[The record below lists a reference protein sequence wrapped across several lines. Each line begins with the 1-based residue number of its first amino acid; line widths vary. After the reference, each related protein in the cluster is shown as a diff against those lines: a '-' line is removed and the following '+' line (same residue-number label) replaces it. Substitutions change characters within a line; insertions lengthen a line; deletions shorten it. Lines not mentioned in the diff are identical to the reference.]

1 MADTQSNQTH
11 PKFTS
16 SDKTDEQKPLEFI
29 QTVKKSA
36 MHHWENLLSAC
47 GIDIPAKDK
56 HGACPICGGT
66 DRFHFIDDH
75 YHGNWHC
82 RQCDAPN
89 YGDGLDLVA
98 KTNRI
103 SIFEAAKVVADALAL
118 PLPEPKPANTPT
130 KNAKPIAERIAVL
143 VSTAVTGE
151 SQYLMKKGLQCS
163 NQRLLKDGS
172 SLLVT
177 QTLNGTITG
186 AQTIKPNGEKH
197 LIAGTQK
204 KGSFV
209 PVSEITGTPDTIII
223 TEGYATALTVSQLHK
238 GVVLAAIDESNLL
251 IVAEQVRA
259 QYPNSRIIIAADN
272 DRHEPEEQDKNGRLK
287 KNVGKIAA
295 EKTAK
300 AINGWVTLPPTEYK
314 ADWDDY
320 RQQHGVDM
328 AKQAF
333 TQGLYQPTSTKKKVA
348 IQLNND
354 AEPSKLTLCQMGA
367 SQRGE
372 VLLSRYNGGLA
383 LDGASE
389 TVHHYDSIIWRP
401 VSDRDLRREMV
412 AAFMEEKLPYSPHGI
427 SSAVDALKLQLPMM
441 QTPKRHLIGFN
452 NGVFNLKTCQFR
464 PHSKNDWLLLANDVE
479 FNTPIS
485 RETLQ
490 DHAPKFWRW
499 LNQATAN
506 CKNKTNRVLAALFM
520 VLANRYDWQLFL
532 EVTGA
537 GGSGK
542 SIFAEIC
549 SMLAG
554 KGNTVSAS
562 MAALENPRE
571 RALIVG
577 YSLIILPDQ
586 TRYVGDGSGIK
597 AITGGDEVAIDPKHK
612 QPYST
617 RIPAVVLAVN
627 NNAMSFSDRS
637 GGVSRR
643 RVIFNFSEVVPENE
657 RDPLL
662 RDKIAA
668 ELPVIIRHL
677 LHRFIDSQSAR
688 RLLAEQQKSAE
699 ALDIK
704 RGTDPLVDFCGYLI
718 ASDEADGLLIGNAEI
733 MLFNPRK
740 YLYHAYLAYM
750 KGNNLNKPVSVTRF
764 GMDMPGALAEY
775 SQQYLR
781 KKSKQGIRSNL
792 SLNLDTAIEWM
803 PKLTRNSQPEE

>member
-1 MADTQSNQTH
+1 MAETQHTQTR
-11 PKFTS
+11 PEFTVQ
-16 SDKTDEQKPLEFI
+16 KTTNHQNPLDLI
-29 QTVKKSA
+29 QIIKASA
-36 MHHWENLLSAC
+36 MYHWQNLLPAC
-47 GIDIPAKDK
+47 GITVPPNGK
-56 HGACPICGGT
+56 HGACPVCGGT
-66 DRFHFIDDH
+66 DRFHFMDDNH
-75 YHGNWHC
+75 HGDWHC

-98 KTNRI
+98 KVHRVT
-103 SIFEAAKVVADALAL
+103 IFEAAKMVANALAL
-118 PLPEPKPANTPT
+118 PLPELKPTREVTYSAQS
-130 KNAKPIAERIAVL
+130 IAEM
-143 VSTAVTGE
+143 VSELMAKTVAGQ
-151 SQYLMKKGLQCS
+151 SHYLTVKGLFCP
-163 NQRLLKDGS
+163 NQRLLEDGS
-172 SLLVT
+172 LLLPLT
-177 QTLNGTITG
+177 TLSKAVTG
-186 AQTIKPNGEKH
+186 AQIIKLNGEKK
-197 LIAGTQK
+197 LLSGSQK
-204 KGSFV
+204 KGAFIAL
-209 PVSEITGTPDTIII
+209 SELGDNPDTVVI
-223 TEGYATALTVSQLHK
+223 TEGYATALTINQLHQ
-238 GVVLAAIDESNLL
+238 GTVLAALDAGNLL
-251 IVAEQVRA
+251 TVAKAVRERW
-259 QYPNSRIIIAADN
+259 PDTNIIIAADN
-272 DRHEPEEQDKNGRLK
+272 DWHHPDELDKS
-287 KNVGKIAA
+287 GKPKTNIGKVSA
-295 EKTAK
+295 EKA
-300 AINGWVTLPPTEYK
+300 ALAVNGWVTLPPTENK

-320 RQQHGVDM
+320 RQQNGIEA
-328 AKQAF
+328 AKLAF
-333 TQGLYQPTSTKKKVA
+333 SQGIYQPISTKKGTHS
-348 IQLNND
+348 ND
-354 AEPSKLTLCQMGA
+354 SKLSKLALSQMGA

-372 VLLSRYNGGLA
+372 VLLARYDGDLA
-383 LDGASE
+383 LDSASE
-389 TVHHYDSIIWRP
+389 TVHHYDGIIWHP
-401 VSDRDLRREMV
+401 VSDRDLKREMV
-412 AAFMEEKLPYSPHGI
+412 AAFMEEKQPYSPNGI
-427 SSAVDALKLQLPMM
+427 SSAVDALKLQLPLM
-441 QTPKRHLIGFN
+441 QPTERHLIGFS
-452 NGVFNLKTCQFR
+452 NGVFDLKIAQFR
-464 PHSKNDWLLLANDVE
+464 SHCKTDWLLLANDVE
-479 FNTPIS
+479 FNLPVAG
-485 RETLQ
+485 ETLNK
-490 DHAPKFWRW
+490 HAPQFWRW
-499 LNQATAN
+499 LNRATAN
-506 CKNKTNRVLAALFM
+506 CENKFERVLAALFM

-677 LHRFIDSQSAR
+677 LHKFADPQSAR
-688 RLLAEQQKSAE
+688 RLLAEQQKSEE

-704 RGTDPLVDFCGYLI
+704 RGTDPLIDFCGYLI

-733 MLFNPRK
+733 MPFNPRK

-750 KGNNLNKPVSVTRF
+750 KGNNLNKPISVTRF

-775 SQQYLR
+775 RQQYLR

-792 SLNLDTAIEWM
+792 NMNIDTAIEWL
-803 PKLTRNSQPEE
+803 PKLTRDNLPEE

>member
-1 MADTQSNQTH
+1 MADTQHTQTH

-16 SDKTDEQKPLEFI
+16 LDITGNHKPLGLI

-36 MHHWENLLSAC
+36 MYHWENLLPAC
-47 GIDIPAKDK
+47 GIDIPAKGK
-56 HGACPICGGT
+56 HGACPVCGGT

-75 YHGNWHC
+75 HNGNWHC
-82 RQCDAPN
+82 RQCDIPN

-103 SIFEAAKVVADALAL
+103 SVFEAAKIVADALAL
-118 PLPEPKPANTPT
+118 PLPEPKPARETIQT
-130 KNAKPIAERIAVL
+130 TQSIAEKVVALMAQTVAGQ
-143 VSTAVTGE
+143 SP
-151 SQYLMKKGLQCS
+151 YLAAKGLDFP
-163 NQRLLKDGS
+163 NQRLLLNNS
-172 SLLVT
+172 ALLPMA
-177 QTLNGTITG
+177 TLDKKVTG
-186 AQTIKPNGEKH
+186 AQIIKPNGEKK
-197 LIAGTQK
+197 LLPGSQK
-204 KGSFV
+204 KGAFIS
-209 PVSEITGTPDTIII
+209 VSELGENTDTVII
-223 TEGYATALTVSQLHK
+223 TEGYATALTVSQLYK
-238 GVVLAAIDESNLL
+238 GAVLAALDAGNLL
-251 IVAEQVRA
+251 SVSKAVRERW
-259 QYPNSRIIIAADN
+259 SDTKIIIAADN
-272 DRHEPEEQDKNGRLK
+272 DGHHPDELDKDGKAKVNI
-287 KNVGKIAA
+287 GKISA
-295 EKTAK
+295 EKA
-300 AINGWVTLPPTEYK
+300 ALAVNGWVTLPPTENK

-320 RQQHGVDM
+320 RQQYGMEM
-328 AKQAF
+328 ATLVFAQR
-333 TQGLYQPTSTKKKVA
+333 LYQPASTQKKAA
-348 IQLNND
+348 IQPND
-354 AEPSKLTLCQMGA
+354 GEPSKLTLCQMGA

-372 VLLSRYNGGLA
+372 VLLARYDGDLA

-389 TVHHYDSIIWRP
+389 AVHHYDGIVWRP
-401 VSDRDLRREMV
+401 VSDRDLKREMV

-441 QTPKRHLIGFN
+441 QQPKRHLIGFS
-452 NGVFNLKTCQFR
+452 NGVFDLKACQFR
-464 PHSKNDWLLLANDVE
+464 PHRKHDWLLLANDVA
-479 FNTPIS
+479 FNSPVS
-485 RETLQ
+485 GETLQ
-490 DHAPKFWRW
+490 DYAPQFWRW
-499 LNQATAN
+499 LNRATAN
-506 CKNKTNRVLAALFM
+506 CENKFDRVLAALFM

-617 RIPAVVLAVN
+617 RISAVVLAVN

-677 LHRFIDSQSAR
+677 LHRFADPQAAR
-688 RLLAEQQKSAE
+688 YLLAEQQKSAE

-704 RGTDPLVDFCGYLI
+704 RGTDPLVDFCGYLV
-718 ASDEADGLLIGNAEI
+718 ASHETDGLLIGNAEI
-733 MLFNPRK
+733 VPFNPRK

-750 KGNNLNKPVSVTRF
+750 KGNNLNKPISVTRF

-775 SQQYLR
+775 RQHYLR
-781 KKSKQGIRSNL
+781 KKSKYGIRSNL
-792 SLNLDTAIEWM
+792 SLNIDTAMEWM
-803 PKLTRNSQPEE
+803 PKLTRNGQPEE

>member
-1 MADTQSNQTH
+1 MADTQHNQTR

-16 SDKTDEQKPLEFI
+16 SDKTDGQKSLDLI
-29 QTVKKSA
+29 QTVKRSA
-36 MHHWENLLSAC
+36 MYHWENLLPAC
-47 GIDIPAKDK
+47 GIDIPAKGK
-56 HGACPICGGT
+56 HGACPVCGGT

-75 YHGNWHC
+75 HHGNWHC

-98 KTNRI
+98 KTKGI
-103 SIFEAAKVVADALAL
+103 SILEAAKVIADTLAL
-118 PLPEPKPANTPT
+118 PLPEPKPNRESIQTT
-130 KNAKPIAERIAVL
+130 QSIAERV
-143 VSTAVTGE
+143 TALMAQTVAGQ
-151 SQYLMKKGLQCS
+151 SPYLTAKGLHCPG
-163 NQRLLKDGS
+163 QRLLSDNS
-172 SLLVT
+172 IVL
-177 QTLNGTITG
+177 TLTTLDKKVTG
-186 AQTIKPNGEKH
+186 AQIIKPNGEKK
-197 LIAGTQK
+197 LLFGSQK
-204 KGSFV
+204 KGAFIA
-209 PVSEITGTPDTIII
+209 VSELEEHSDTVII
-223 TEGYATALTVSQLHK
+223 TEGYATAFTVNQLYK
-238 GVVLAAIDESNLL
+238 GTVLAALDAGNLL
-251 IVAEQVRA
+251 SVAQAVRE
-259 QYPNSRIIIAADN
+259 RWLDTKIIFAADN
-272 DRHEPEEQDKNGRLK
+272 DWHSPDELDKNGK
-287 KNVGKIAA
+287 PKVNIGKISA
-295 EKTAK
+295 EKA
-300 AINGWVTLPPTEYK
+300 ALAVNGWVTLPPTEYK

-320 RQQHGVDM
+320 RQQHGIDA

-333 TQGLYQPTSTKKKVA
+333 SQELYQPVPVKKKSA
-348 IQLNND
+348 TQSND
-354 AEPSKLTLCQMGA
+354 TKPSKLTLCQMGA

-372 VLLSRYNGGLA
+372 VLLARYDSNLA

-389 TVHHYDSIIWRP
+389 SVHHYDGIVWRP
-401 VSDRDLRREMV
+401 VSDRDLKREMV

-427 SSAVDALKLQLPMM
+427 SSAVDALKLQLPMI
-441 QTPKRHLIGFN
+441 QPPKRHLIGFN
-452 NGVFNLKTCQFR
+452 NGVFDLKTCQFR
-464 PHSKNDWLLLANDVE
+464 SHRKSDWLLLANDVE
-479 FNTPIS
+479 FNSPIS
-485 RETLQ
+485 GETLKN
-490 DHAPKFWRW
+490 HAPQFWHW
-499 LNQATAN
+499 LNRTTAH
-506 CKNKTNRVLAALFM
+506 CENKFNRVLAALFM

-657 RDPLL
+657 RDPFL
-662 RDKIAA
+662 RDKIAT

-677 LHRFIDSQSAR
+677 LLRFAEPQAAR
-688 RLLAEQQKSAE
+688 RLLAEQQKSEE

-733 MLFNPRK
+733 VPFNPRK

-750 KGNNLNKPVSVTRF
+750 KGNNLNKPISVTRF

-775 SQQYLR
+775 GQHYLR
-781 KKSKQGIRSNL
+781 KKSKYGIRSNMN
-792 SLNLDTAIEWM
+792 LNIDTASEWM
-803 PKLTRNSQPEE
+803 PKLTRNDPPEE

>member
-1 MADTQSNQTH
+1 MAETQHTQTR
-11 PKFTS
+11 PEYTVQKKF
-16 SDKTDEQKPLEFI
+16 DRQKPRDLS
-29 QTVKKSA
+29 QTVKTSA
-36 MHHWENLLSAC
+36 MYSWANLLPAC
-47 GIDIPAKDK
+47 GIDVPAKDK
-56 HGACPICGGT
+56 QGACPICGGT

-75 YHGNWHC
+75 HHGNWHC
-82 RQCDAPN
+82 RQCDEPK

-98 KTNRI
+98 RTQGI
-103 SIFEAAKVVADALAL
+103 SITEAAKIVANTLAL
-118 PLPEPKPANTPT
+118 PLPEPKPARETT
-130 KNAKPIAERIAVL
+130 YTTRPIAEKVAAL
-143 VSTAVTGE
+143 VAKSVTGH
-151 SQYLMKKGLQCS
+151 SPYLSTKGLQCP
-163 NQRLLKDGS
+163 NQQLLEDGS
-172 SLLVT
+172 LLLPLT
-177 QTLNGTITG
+177 TLDKKVTG
-186 AQTIKPNGEKH
+186 ALLIRPDGKRKH
-197 LIAGTQK
+197 LFGTQK
-204 KGSFV
+204 KGAFIAL
-209 PVSEITGTPDTIII
+209 SEPDEYPDTVII
-223 TEGYATALTVSQLHK
+223 TEGYATALTVSQLYN
-238 GVVLAAIDESNLL
+238 GLILAALDEGNLCP
-251 IVAEQVRA
+251 VAKAVRE
-259 QYPNSRIIIAADN
+259 YWPDKKIIIAADN
-272 DRHEPEEQDKNGRLK
+272 DWHEPGERDKNGKPK
-287 KNVGKIAA
+287 KNVGKISA
-295 EKTAK
+295 EKAALTV
-300 AINGWVTLPPTEYK
+300 NGWVALPPDAAK

-320 RQQHGVDM
+320 RQQHGVET
-328 AKQAF
+328 AKLAF
-333 TQGLYQPTSTKKKVA
+333 AQGLYQPTQTQQKAA
-348 IQLNND
+348 IQPND

-372 VLLSRYNGGLA
+372 VLLTRYDGDLA

-389 TVHHYDSIIWRP
+389 AVHHYDGIVWYP

-412 AAFMEEKLPYSPHGI
+412 AAFMEEKMPYSPHGI
-427 SSAVDALKLQLPMM
+427 GAAVDALKLQLPMM
-441 QTPKRHLIGFN
+441 NPPERHLIGFR
-452 NGVFNLKTCQFR
+452 NGVFDLKIGQFR
-464 PHSKNDWLLLANDVE
+464 PHHKHDWLLLANDVE
-479 FNTPIS
+479 FNSPVS
-485 RETLQ
+485 GETLQ
-490 DHAPKFWRW
+490 SHAPQFWRW
-499 LNQATAN
+499 LNRATAN
-506 CKNKTNRVLAALFM
+506 SENKAERVLAALFM

-562 MAALENPRE
+562 MSALEIPRE

-668 ELPVIIRHL
+668 ELPVIIRQL
-677 LHRFIDSQSAR
+677 LHRFADPQIAR
-688 RLLAEQQKSAE
+688 RLLAAQQKSEE

-704 RGTDPLVDFCGYLI
+704 RGTDPLVDFCGYLV
-718 ASDEADGLLIGNAEI
+718 ASHEADGLLIGNAEI
-733 MLFNPRK
+733 VPFNPRK

-750 KGNNLNKPVSVTRF
+750 KDNNLNKPVSVTRF
-764 GMDMPGALAEY
+764 GMDMSGALAEY
-775 SQQYLR
+775 SQHYLR

-792 SLNLDTAIEWM
+792 NLNIDTAIEWM
-803 PKLTRNSQPEE
+803 PQLVRDSLPEE

>member
-1 MADTQSNQTH
+1 MMADTQSNQTR
-11 PKFTS
+11 PKFTAPKKS
-16 SDKTDEQKPLEFI
+16 GNQKPLDLI
-29 QTVKKSA
+29 QTVKTSA
-36 MHHWENLLSAC
+36 MYSWSNLLPAC
-47 GIDIPAKDK
+47 GIDIPAKGK
-56 HGACPICGGT
+56 HGACPVCGGT

-75 YHGNWHC
+75 HHGNWHC
-82 RQCDAPN
+82 RQCDIPN

-98 KTNRI
+98 KTEGI
-103 SIFEAAKVVADALAL
+103 TILEAAKIVANALAL
-118 PLPEPKPANTPT
+118 PLPKPKPAKEITYPIQ
-130 KNAKPIAERIAVL
+130 PIAERIAAL
-143 VSTAVTGE
+143 MAQTISGQSPYLTAKE
-151 SQYLMKKGLQCS
+151 LQYP
-163 NQRLLKDGS
+163 NQRLLKDGT
-172 SLLVT
+172 LLLPLT
-177 QTLNGTITG
+177 TLDKKVTG
-186 AQTIKPNGEKH
+186 AQIIKPDGEKK
-197 LIAGTQK
+197 LVSGSQK
-204 KGSFV
+204 KGAFISI
-209 PVSEITGTPDTIII
+209 SELEDHPDTVII
-223 TEGYATALTVSQLHK
+223 TEGYATALTVSQLYK
-238 GVVLAAIDESNLL
+238 GAVLAALDAGNLL
-251 IVAEQVRA
+251 SVAQSVRKRW
-259 QYPNSRIIIAADN
+259 SDTKIIFAADN
-272 DRHEPEEQDKNGRLK
+272 DWHHPDELDKNSK
-287 KNVGKIAA
+287 PKTNVGKVSA
-295 EKTAK
+295 EKA
-300 AINGWVTLPPTEYK
+300 ALAVNGWVTLPPTEYK
-314 ADWDDY
+314 SDWDGY
-320 RQQHGVDM
+320 RQSHGIEA

-333 TQGLYQPTSTKKKVA
+333 GEGPYQPASIKKKA
-348 IQLNND
+348 AAQPND
-354 AEPSKLTLCQMGA
+354 TESSKLTLCQMGA

-372 VLLSRYNGGLA
+372 VLLVRYDNDLA

-389 TVHHYDSIIWRP
+389 TVHHYDGTIWRP
-401 VSDRDLRREMV
+401 VSDRDLKREMV

-441 QTPKRHLIGFN
+441 QPPERHLIGFS
-452 NGVFNLKTCQFR
+452 NGVFDLKSCQFR
-464 PHSKNDWLLLANDVE
+464 PHRKHDWLLLANDVA
-479 FNTPIS
+479 FNSPDS
-485 RETLQ
+485 GETLQ
-490 DHAPKFWRW
+490 DYAPQFWRW
-499 LNQATAN
+499 LNRATAN
-506 CKNKTNRVLAALFM
+506 CEHKFDRVLAALFM

-643 RVIFNFSEVVPENE
+643 RVIFNFSEIVPENE
-657 RDPLL
+657 RDPHL

-677 LHRFIDSQSAR
+677 LHKFADPQIAR
-688 RLLAEQQKSAE
+688 RLLAEQQKSEE

-704 RGTDPLVDFCGYLI
+704 RGTDPLVDFCGHLI

-733 MLFNPRK
+733 MPFNPRK

-775 SQQYLR
+775 NQQYLR
-781 KKSKQGIRSNL
+781 NKSKHGIRSNL
-792 SLNLDTAIEWM
+792 SLNIETAIEWM
-803 PKLTRNSQPEE
+803 PKLTRNNLPEE

>member
-1 MADTQSNQTH
+1 MADIQHTQTH

-16 SDKTDEQKPLEFI
+16 SDKTARQKTLDLI

-36 MHHWENLLSAC
+36 MYHWENLLPAC

-75 YHGNWHC
+75 HHGNWHC
-82 RQCDAPN
+82 RQCDTPN

-98 KTNRI
+98 KTKGI
-103 SIFEAAKVVADALAL
+103 SIIEAAKIVADVLAL
-118 PLPEPKPANTPT
+118 PLPEPKPARKTIQT
-130 KNAKPIAERIAVL
+130 TQPIAERVAALMAQTVVGQSPYLAAKGLHCPNQGLLPDNSAVL
-143 VSTAVTGE
+143 
-151 SQYLMKKGLQCS
+151 
-163 NQRLLKDGS
+163 RLTTLDGK
-172 SLLVT
+172 V
-177 QTLNGTITG
+177 TG
-186 AQTIKPNGEKH
+186 AQIIKSNGEKK
-197 LIAGTQK
+197 LLTGSQK
-204 KGSFV
+204 KGAFIALSAL
-209 PVSEITGTPDTIII
+209 EERPDTAII
-223 TEGYATALTVSQLHK
+223 TEGYATALTVNQLCN
-238 GVVLAAIDESNLL
+238 GAVLAALDAGNLFF
-251 IVAEQVRA
+251 VAQSVRERW
-259 QYPNSRIIIAADN
+259 PDTKIILAADN
-272 DRHEPEEQDKNGRLK
+272 DWHHPGELDKNGK
-287 KNVGKIAA
+287 PKVNTGKISA
-295 EKTAK
+295 EKA
-300 AINGWVTLPPTEYK
+300 AIAVNGWITLPPTEYK

-320 RQQHGVDM
+320 RQQHGVET
-328 AKQAF
+328 AKLAF
-333 TQGLYQPTSTKKKVA
+333 AQGLYQPVSATKKAV
-348 IQLNND
+348 IQPND
-354 AEPSKLTLCQMGA
+354 AESSKLTLCQMGA

-372 VLLSRYNGGLA
+372 VLLARYDGDLA

-389 TVHHYDSIIWRP
+389 TVHHYDGIVWCP
-401 VSDRDLRREMV
+401 VSNRDLQREMV
-412 AAFMEEKLPYSPHGI
+412 AAFMEEKMPYSPHGI
-427 SSAVDALKLQLPMM
+427 SAAVDALKLQLPMM
-441 QTPKRHLIGFN
+441 DAPERHLIGFR
-452 NGVFNLKTCQFR
+452 NGVFDLNIGQFR
-464 PHSKNDWLLLANDVE
+464 PHHKHDWLLLANDVE
-479 FNTPIS
+479 FNSPVS
-485 RETLQ
+485 GETLQ
-490 DHAPKFWRW
+490 SHAPQFWRW
-499 LNQATAN
+499 LNRATAN
-506 CKNKTNRVLAALFM
+506 CESKAERVLAALFM

-562 MAALENPRE
+562 MAALENPRD

-668 ELPVIIRHL
+668 ELPVIIRQL
-677 LHRFIDSQSAR
+677 LHRFADPHTAR
-688 RLLAEQQKSAE
+688 CLLAAQQKSGE

-704 RGTDPLVDFCGYLI
+704 RGTDPLVDFCGYLV
-718 ASDEADGLLIGNAEI
+718 ASHEADGLLIGNAEI
-733 MLFNPRK
+733 VPFNPRK

-775 SQQYLR
+775 SQHYLR

-792 SLNLDTAIEWM
+792 NLNIDTAIEWM
-803 PKLTRNSQPEE
+803 PQLARDSLPEE

>member
-1 MADTQSNQTH
+1 MADIQHTQTH
-11 PKFTS
+11 PKFTL
-16 SDKTDEQKPLEFI
+16 SDKTARQKSLDLI

-36 MHHWENLLSAC
+36 MYHWENLLPAC

-75 YHGNWHC
+75 HHGNWYC
-82 RQCDAPN
+82 RQCDIPN

-98 KTNRI
+98 KTKGI
-103 SIFEAAKVVADALAL
+103 SITEAAKIIADVLAL
-118 PLPEPKPANTPT
+118 PLPEPKPARKTTQPT
-130 KNAKPIAERIAVL
+130 QPIADRVAAL
-143 VSTAVTGE
+143 MAQTVTGQ
-151 SQYLMKKGLQCS
+151 SPYLTSKGLHCP
-163 NQRLLKDGS
+163 NQRLLPDNS
-172 SLLVT
+172 AVLRLA
-177 QTLNGTITG
+177 TLDKKVTG
-186 AQTIKPNGEKH
+186 AQIIKPDGEKK
-197 LIAGTQK
+197 LLTGSQK
-204 KGSFV
+204 KGAFIPLSTL
-209 PVSEITGTPDTIII
+209 EENPDTVII
-223 TEGYATALTVSQLHK
+223 TEGYATALTVNQLCS
-238 GVVLAAIDESNLL
+238 GAVLAALDADNLL
-251 IVAEQVRA
+251 SVAQSVRERW
-259 QYPNSRIIIAADN
+259 PDTKIIIAADN
-272 DRHEPEEQDKNGRLK
+272 DWHHPSELDKNGK
-287 KNVGKIAA
+287 PKVNTGKISA
-295 EKTAK
+295 EKASI
-300 AINGWVTLPPTEYK
+300 AVNGWITLPPTDHK

-320 RQQHGVDM
+320 RQQHGVET
-328 AKQAF
+328 AKLAF
-333 TQGLYQPTSTKKKVA
+333 VQGLYQPAPITKKAV
-348 IQLNND
+348 IQPND
-354 AEPSKLTLCQMGA
+354 TESSKLTLCQMGA

-372 VLLSRYNGGLA
+372 VLLARYDGDLA

-389 TVHHYDSIIWRP
+389 TVHHYDGIVWCP
-401 VSDRDLRREMV
+401 VSNRDLQREMV
-412 AAFMEEKLPYSPHGI
+412 AAFMEEKMPYSPHGI
-427 SSAVDALKLQLPMM
+427 SAAVDALKLQLPMM
-441 QTPKRHLIGFN
+441 NAPERHLIGFR
-452 NGVFNLKTCQFR
+452 NGVFDLKIGRFR
-464 PHSKNDWLLLANDVE
+464 PHHKHDWLLLANDVE
-479 FNTPIS
+479 FNSPVS
-485 RETLQ
+485 GETLQ
-490 DHAPKFWRW
+490 SHAPQFWHW
-499 LNQATAN
+499 LNRATGSCEDKAE
-506 CKNKTNRVLAALFM
+506 RVLAALFM
-520 VLANRYDWQLFL
+520 VLANRYNWQLFL

-549 SMLAG
+549 LMLVG

-562 MAALENPRE
+562 MAALENPRD

-668 ELPVIIRHL
+668 ELPIIIRQL
-677 LHRFIDSQSAR
+677 LHRFADPQTAR
-688 RLLAEQQKSAE
+688 RLLAEQQKSGE

-704 RGTDPLVDFCGYLI
+704 RGTDPLVDFCGYLVV
-718 ASDEADGLLIGNAEI
+718 SHEANGLLIGNAEI
-733 MLFNPRK
+733 VPFNPRK

-775 SQQYLR
+775 NQLYLR

-792 SLNLDTAIEWM
+792 NLNIDTAIEWM
-803 PKLTRNSQPEE
+803 PQLVRDCLPEE

>member
-47 GIDIPAKDK
+47 GIDIPAKGK
-56 HGACPICGGT
+56 HGACPVCGGN

-75 YHGNWHC
+75 HHGNWHC

-118 PLPEPKPANTPT
+118 PLPEPKPTNTP
-130 KNAKPIAERIAVL
+130 NHSAKPIAERITAL
-143 VSTAVTGE
+143 VATAVTGE
-151 SQYLMKKGLQCS
+151 SQYLMKKGLQYS

-172 SLLVT
+172 LLLAT
-177 QTLNGTITG
+177 QTLDGTITG

-197 LIAGTQK
+197 LVAGTQK
-204 KGSFV
+204 KGSFI
-209 PVSEITGTPDTIII
+209 SITEITGTPDTIII

-272 DRHEPEEQDKNGRLK
+272 DWHEPEERDKNGMLK
-287 KNVGKIAA
+287 KNIGKVAA

-300 AINGWVTLPPTEYK
+300 TINGWVTLPPTESK

-320 RQQHGVDM
+320 RQQHGVEI
-328 AKQAF
+328 AQQAF
-333 TQGLYQPTSTKKKVA
+333 AQGLYQPTSTKKKEA

-354 AEPSKLTLCQMGA
+354 AEPAKLTLCQMGA

-372 VLLSRYNGGLA
+372 VLLARYNGDLA

-441 QTPKRHLIGFN
+441 QPPERHLIGFS
-452 NGVFNLKTCQFR
+452 NGVFDLKACQFR
-464 PHSKNDWLLLANDVE
+464 PHRKNDWLLLANDVE
-479 FNTPIS
+479 FNTPVS

-490 DHAPKFWRW
+490 DHAPQFWRW

-506 CKNKTNRVLAALFM
+506 CESKAYRVLAALFM

-677 LHRFIDSQSAR
+677 LHRFTDPQAAR

-718 ASDEADGLLIGNAEI
+718 ASHETDGLLIGNAEI
-733 MLFNPRK
+733 MPFNPRK

>member
-47 GIDIPAKDK
+47 GIDIPAKGK

-75 YHGNWHC
+75 HHGNWHC

-98 KTNRI
+98 KSEGI
-103 SIFEAAKVVADALAL
+103 SIFEAAKIVADALAL
-118 PLPEPKPANTPT
+118 PLPEPKSAKTLT
-130 KNAKPIAERIAVL
+130 RNAKPIAERIAAL
-143 VSTAVTGE
+143 VATAVAGE
-151 SQYLMKKGLQCS
+151 SQYLVKKGLQCS
-163 NQRLLKDGS
+163 NQRMLKDGS
-172 SLLVT
+172 LLLVT
-177 QTLNGTITG
+177 QTLDGAITG
-186 AQTIKPNGEKH
+186 AQTIKPNGEKR
-197 LIAGTQK
+197 LVAGTQK
-204 KGSFV
+204 KGSFILV
-209 PVSEITGTPDTIII
+209 TEITGTPDTIII

-251 IVAEQVRA
+251 IVAEQAREE
-259 QYPNSRIIIAADN
+259 YPNSKIIIAADN
-272 DRHEPEEQDKNGRLK
+272 DRHEPEERDKNGRLK
-287 KNVGKIAA
+287 KNVGKITA
-295 EKTAK
+295 ENTAL
-300 AINGWVTLPPTEYK
+300 AINGWVTLPPTEFK

-320 RQQHGVDM
+320 RQQHGVEI
-328 AKQAF
+328 AQQAF
-333 TQGLYQPTSTKKKVA
+333 AQGLYQPTSTKNKAA

-372 VLLSRYNGGLA
+372 VLLSRYNGDLA

-389 TVHHYDSIIWRP
+389 TVHHYDGIIWRP

-441 QTPKRHLIGFN
+441 QPPERHLIGFN
-452 NGVFNLKTCQFR
+452 NGVFDLKTCQFR
-464 PHSKNDWLLLANDVE
+464 PHRKDDWLLLANDVE
-479 FNTPIS
+479 FNSPVS

-677 LHRFIDSQSAR
+677 LHRFTDPQAAR

-718 ASDEADGLLIGNAEI
+718 ASYEVDGLLIGNAEI
-733 MLFNPRK
+733 MPFNPRK

>member
-1 MADTQSNQTH
+1 MADIQHTQTH
-11 PKFTS
+11 PKFTH
-16 SDKTDEQKPLEFI
+16 SDKIGGQKPLDLI
-29 QTVKKSA
+29 QSVKKSA
-36 MHHWENLLSAC
+36 MYHWENLLPAC
-47 GIDIPAKDK
+47 GVDIPAKGK
-56 HGACPICGGT
+56 HGTCPICGGT

-75 YHGNWHC
+75 HNGNWHC

-103 SIFEAAKVVADALAL
+103 SITEAAKVVANVLAL
-118 PLPEPKPANTPT
+118 SLPESKPAKETIQT
-130 KNAKPIAERIAVL
+130 TQPIAEKVAALMTLTV
-143 VSTAVTGE
+143 AGE
-151 SQYLMKKGLQCS
+151 SPYLTAKGLHCS

-172 SLLVT
+172 LLLPLVT
-177 QTLNGTITG
+177 LDKKVTG
-186 AQTIKPNGEKH
+186 AQIIK
-197 LIAGTQK
+197 LDGTKKLLSGSQK
-204 KGSFV
+204 KSAFIALSKLGEH
-209 PVSEITGTPDTIII
+209 PGTVII
-223 TEGYATALTVSQLHK
+223 TEGYATALTVSQLHQ
-238 GVVLAAIDESNLL
+238 GTVLAAIDAGNLL
-251 IVAEQVRA
+251 SVAQSVREHW
-259 QYPNSRIIIAADN
+259 PDTKIIIAADN
-272 DRHEPEEQDKNGRLK
+272 DWYLPDELDKNGKPK
-287 KNVGKIAA
+287 KNIGKIAA

-300 AINGWVTLPPTEYK
+300 TINGWVTLPPTEYK
-314 ADWDDY
+314 TDWDDY
-320 RQQHGVDM
+320 RQQHGVGI
-328 AKQAF
+328 ARKAF
-333 TQGLYQPTSTKKKVA
+333 TQELYQPTLIKKKAAV
-348 IQLNND
+348 QLNND
-354 AEPSKLTLCQMGA
+354 TEPSKLTLCQMGA

-372 VLLSRYNGGLA
+372 VLLTRYDGDLA

-389 TVHHYDSIIWRP
+389 MVHHYDGIVWRP
-401 VSDRDLRREMV
+401 ISDRDLKREMV
-412 AAFMEEKLPYSPHGI
+412 ATFMEEKLPYSPHGI

-441 QTPKRHLIGFN
+441 QPPERHLIGFN
-452 NGVFNLKTCQFR
+452 NGVFDLKTCQFR
-464 PHSKNDWLLLANDVE
+464 PHRKNDWLLLANDIP
-479 FNTPIS
+479 FNSPVS
-485 RETLQ
+485 GETLQ
-490 DHAPKFWRW
+490 DHAPQFWLW
-499 LNQATAN
+499 LNRATAN
-506 CKNKTNRVLAALFM
+506 CENKFDRVLAALFM

-662 RDKIAA
+662 QDKIAT

-677 LHRFIDSQSAR
+677 LHRFVDPQAAR

-704 RGTDPLVDFCGYLI
+704 RGTDSMVDFCGYLI
-718 ASDEADGLLIGNAEI
+718 ASHEPDGLLIGNAEI
-733 MLFNPRK
+733 VPFNPRK
-740 YLYHAYLAYM
+740 YLYHSYLAYM

-775 SQQYLR
+775 GQHYLR
-781 KKSKQGIRSNL
+781 KKSKHGIRSNL
-792 SLNLDTAIEWM
+792 SLNLDTAVEWM
-803 PKLTRNSQPEE
+803 PKLTGNSQPEE

>member
-1 MADTQSNQTH
+1 MADIQHTQTH
-11 PKFTS
+11 PKFIS
-16 SDKTDEQKPLEFI
+16 SDITGNQKPLDLI

-36 MHHWENLLSAC
+36 MYHWENLLPAC
-47 GIDIPAKDK
+47 GINIPAKGK
-56 HGACPICGGT
+56 HGACPVCGGT

-75 YHGNWHC
+75 HHGNWHC
-82 RQCDAPN
+82 RQCDTPN

-98 KTNRI
+98 RTKGI
-103 SIFEAAKVVADALAL
+103 SITEAAKIIAGVLAL
-118 PLPEPKPANTPT
+118 PLPEPKSARETIQT
-130 KNAKPIAERIAVL
+130 TQSIAEKVASLMAQTVAGQ
-143 VSTAVTGE
+143 SP
-151 SQYLMKKGLQCS
+151 YLAAKGLDFP
-163 NQRLLKDGS
+163 NQRLLLNNS
-172 SLLVT
+172 TLLALT
-177 QTLNGTITG
+177 TLDKKVTG
-186 AQTIKPNGEKH
+186 AQIIEPNGEKK
-197 LIAGTQK
+197 LLSGSQK
-204 KGSFV
+204 KGAFIAL
-209 PVSEITGTPDTIII
+209 SELEAFPDTVII
-223 TEGYATALTVSQLHK
+223 TEGYATALTVSQLYK
-238 GVVLAAIDESNLL
+238 GTVLAALDAGNLSS
-251 IVAEQVRA
+251 VANVVRERW
-259 QYPNSRIIIAADN
+259 SGTKIIIAADN
-272 DRHEPEEQDKNGRLK
+272 DWHHPDELDKNGKPKVNIGR
-287 KNVGKIAA
+287 ISA
-295 EKTAK
+295 EKA
-300 AINGWVTLPPTEYK
+300 AIAVSGWVTLPPTEYK

-320 RQQHGVDM
+320 RRQHDVER
-328 AKQAF
+328 AKLAF
-333 TQGLYQPTSTKKKVA
+333 SQGLYRPTSTKKKTA
-348 IQLNND
+348 TQPND
-354 AEPSKLTLCQMGA
+354 SESSKLTLCQMGA

-372 VLLSRYNGGLA
+372 VLLARYDGDLA

-389 TVHHYDSIIWRP
+389 TVHHYDGIVWHP
-401 VSDRDLRREMV
+401 VSDRDLKREMV
-412 AAFMEEKLPYSPHGI
+412 AAFMDEKLPYSPHGI

-441 QTPKRHLIGFN
+441 QPPERHLIGFS
-452 NGVFNLKTCQFR
+452 NGVFDLKVCQFR
-464 PHSKNDWLLLANDVE
+464 LHRKHDWLLLANDVE
-479 FNTPIS
+479 FNSPAS
-485 RETLQ
+485 GETLKN
-490 DHAPKFWRW
+490 HAPQFWRW
-499 LNQATAN
+499 LNRATAN
-506 CKNKTNRVLAALFM
+506 CENKFERVLAALFM

-532 EVTGA
+532 EITGA

-677 LHRFIDSQSAR
+677 LYRFADPQTAR

-718 ASDEADGLLIGNAEI
+718 ASNETDGLLIGNAEI
-733 MLFNPRK
+733 VPFNPRK

-775 SQQYLR
+775 GQYYLR
-781 KKSKQGIRSNL
+781 KKSKYGIRSNL
-792 SLNLDTAIEWM
+792 NLNIDTAIEWL
-803 PKLTRNSQPEE
+803 PKLIRDNLPEE

>member
-1 MADTQSNQTH
+1 MY
-11 PKFTS
+11 
-16 SDKTDEQKPLEFI
+16 
-29 QTVKKSA
+29 
-36 MHHWENLLSAC
+36 HWENLLSAC
-47 GIDIPAKDK
+47 GIETPVKGK
-56 HGACPICGGT
+56 HGACPVCGGN
-66 DRFHFIDDH
+66 DRFHFIDDYH
-75 YHGNWHC
+75 HGNWHC

-98 KTNRI
+98 KTKGI
-103 SIFEAAKVVADALAL
+103 SIFESAKIVADALAL
-118 PLPEPKPANTPT
+118 PLPELRPANTPIHIP
-130 KNAKPIAERIAVL
+130 KPIAERIAAL
-143 VSTAVTGE
+143 VATAVTGD
-151 SQYLMKKGLQCS
+151 SQYLVKKGLQCP

-172 SLLVT
+172 LLLVT
-177 QTLNGTITG
+177 QTLDGTITG
-186 AQTIKPNGEKH
+186 AQTIKPNGEKR
-197 LIAGTQK
+197 LVSGSQK
-204 KGSFV
+204 KGSFI
-209 PVSEITGTPDTIII
+209 PIIEITGTPDTIII

-251 IVAEQVRA
+251 IVAEQIRE

-272 DRHEPEEQDKNGRLK
+272 DWHEQGERDKNGRLK
-287 KNVGKIAA
+287 KNIGKVAA
-295 EKTAK
+295 EKTAI
-300 AINGWVTLPPTEYK
+300 AISGWVTLPPTEYK

-320 RQQHGVDM
+320 RQQHSIDT

-333 TQGLYQPTSTKKKVA
+333 AQGLYQPTSTKKKAA

-354 AEPSKLTLCQMGA
+354 VEPSKLTLCQMGA

-372 VLLSRYNGGLA
+372 VLLARYNGDLA

-389 TVHHYDSIIWRP
+389 TVHHYDGIIWRP

-412 AAFMEEKLPYSPHGI
+412 AAFMEEKLPYSPHGV

-441 QTPKRHLIGFN
+441 QPPERHLIGFN
-452 NGVFNLKTCQFR
+452 NGVFDLKTCQFR
-464 PHSKNDWLLLANDVE
+464 PHRKDDWLLLANDVE
-479 FNTPIS
+479 FNSPVS

-490 DHAPKFWRW
+490 DHAPQFWRW

-506 CKNKTNRVLAALFM
+506 CESKAYRVLAALFM

-677 LHRFIDSQSAR
+677 LHRFLDPQTAR
-688 RLLAEQQKSAE
+688 CLLAEQQKSEE

-718 ASDEADGLLIGNAEI
+718 ASHEVDGLLIGNAEI
-733 MLFNPRK
+733 MPFNPRK

>member
-1 MADTQSNQTH
+1 MAETQHTQTR
-11 PKFTS
+11 PEFTVQ
-16 SDKTDEQKPLEFI
+16 KTSGSQKPLDLI
-29 QTVKKSA
+29 QTVKTSA
-36 MHHWENLLSAC
+36 MYSWQNLLPAC
-47 GIDIPAKDK
+47 GIDIPAKGK
-56 HGACPICGGT
+56 HGACPVCGGT

-75 YHGNWHC
+75 HHGNWHC

-98 KTNRI
+98 RTKGI
-103 SIFEAAKVVADALAL
+103 SITEAAKVVADALAL
-118 PLPEPKPANTPT
+118 PLPEPKPAKETHYPT
-130 KNAKPIAERIAVL
+130 QPIAERVAALMAQTVAGQSPYL
-143 VSTAVTGE
+143 TVKRL
-151 SQYLMKKGLQCS
+151 QYP
-163 NQRLLKDGS
+163 NQRLLEDGS
-172 SLLVT
+172 LLLPLI
-177 QTLNGTITG
+177 TLDKKITG
-186 AQTIKPNGEKH
+186 AQIINPDGEKK
-197 LIAGTQK
+197 LLSGSQK
-204 KGSFV
+204 KGAFIALSALN
-209 PVSEITGTPDTIII
+209 ENPDMLVI
-223 TEGYATALTVSQLHK
+223 TEGYATALTVYQFYY
-238 GVVLAAIDESNLL
+238 GAVLAALDAGNLL
-251 IVAEQVRA
+251 SVAQSVREHW
-259 QYPNSRIIIAADN
+259 PDTKIIIAADN
-272 DRHEPEEQDKNGRLK
+272 DWHHADELDKSGK
-287 KNVGKIAA
+287 PKTNVGKVSA
-295 EKTAK
+295 EKA
-300 AINGWVTLPPTEYK
+300 ALAVNGWVTLPPTECK

-320 RQQHGVDM
+320 RQNHGIEA

-333 TQGLYQPTSTKKKVA
+333 GEGLYQPTLIKKKAVT
-348 IQLNND
+348 QPND
-354 AEPSKLTLCQMGA
+354 TESSKLTLCQMGA

-372 VLLSRYNGGLA
+372 VLLARYDGDLA

-389 TVHHYDSIIWRP
+389 TVHHYDGIVWRP
-401 VSDRDLRREMV
+401 VSDRDLKREMV

-441 QTPKRHLIGFN
+441 FPPERHLIGFS
-452 NGVFNLKTCQFR
+452 NGVFDLKTCQFR
-464 PHSKNDWLLLANDVE
+464 PHRKNDWLLLANDVE
-479 FNTPIS
+479 FNSPVS
-485 RETLQ
+485 GETLKN
-490 DHAPKFWRW
+490 HAPQFWQW
-499 LNQATAN
+499 LNRATAN
-506 CKNKTNRVLAALFM
+506 CGNKFDRVLAALFM

-532 EVTGA
+532 EITGA

-643 RVIFNFSEVVPENE
+643 RVIFNFAEVVPENE
-657 RDPLL
+657 RDPQL

-677 LHRFIDSQSAR
+677 LHRFAEPQAAR
-688 RLLAEQQKSAE
+688 RLLAEQQKSEE

-718 ASDEADGLLIGNAEI
+718 ASNETDGLLIGNAEI
-733 MLFNPRK
+733 MPFNPRK

-750 KGNNLNKPVSVTRF
+750 KGNNLNRPVSVTRF

-775 SQQYLR
+775 GQHYLR
-781 KKSKQGIRSNL
+781 KKSKYGIRSNL
-792 SLNLDTAIEWM
+792 SLDIDTAIEWL
-803 PKLTRNSQPEE
+803 PKLTRNGQPEE

>member
-1 MADTQSNQTH
+1 MEQS
-11 PKFTS
+11 
-16 SDKTDEQKPLEFI
+16 
-29 QTVKKSA
+29 
-36 MHHWENLLSAC
+36 
-47 GIDIPAKDK
+47 
-56 HGACPICGGT
+56 
-66 DRFHFIDDH
+66 
-75 YHGNWHC
+75 
-82 RQCDAPN
+82 
-89 YGDGLDLVA
+89 
-98 KTNRI
+98 
-103 SIFEAAKVVADALAL
+103 
-118 PLPEPKPANTPT
+118 
-130 KNAKPIAERIAVL
+130 IA
-143 VSTAVTGE
+143 GE
-151 SQYLMKKGLQCS
+151 SLYLAAKGLQYP

-172 SLLVT
+172 LLLPLT
-177 QTLNGTITG
+177 TLDKKVTG
-186 AQTIKPNGEKH
+186 ALLIRPDGKRKH
-197 LIAGTQK
+197 LFGTQK
-204 KGSFV
+204 KGAFIAL
-209 PVSEITGTPDTIII
+209 SEPDEYPDTVII
-223 TEGYATALTVSQLHK
+223 TEGYATALTVSQLYN
-238 GVVLAAIDESNLL
+238 GLILVALDEGNLCP
-251 IVAEQVRA
+251 VAKAVRE
-259 QYPNSRIIIAADN
+259 YWPDKKISIAADN
-272 DRHEPEEQDKNGRLK
+272 DWHEPGERDKNGKPK
-287 KNVGKIAA
+287 KNVGKISA
-295 EKTAK
+295 EKAALTV
-300 AINGWVTLPPTEYK
+300 NGWVALPPDAAK

-320 RQQHGVDM
+320 RQQHGVET
-328 AKQAF
+328 AKLAF
-333 TQGLYQPTSTKKKVA
+333 AQGLYQPTQTQQKAA
-348 IQLNND
+348 IQPND

-372 VLLSRYNGGLA
+372 VLLTRYDGDLA

-389 TVHHYDSIIWRP
+389 AVHHYDGIVWHP

-412 AAFMEEKLPYSPHGI
+412 AAFMEEKMPYSPHGI
-427 SSAVDALKLQLPMM
+427 GAAVDALKLQLPMM
-441 QTPKRHLIGFN
+441 NPPKRHLIGFR
-452 NGVFNLKTCQFR
+452 NGVFDLKIGQFR
-464 PHSKNDWLLLANDVE
+464 PHHKHDWLLLANDVK
-479 FNTPIS
+479 FNSPVS
-485 RETLQ
+485 GETLQ
-490 DHAPKFWRW
+490 SHAPQFWRW
-499 LNQATAN
+499 LNRATAN
-506 CKNKTNRVLAALFM
+506 SENKAERVLAALFM

-562 MAALENPRE
+562 MSALEIPRE

-668 ELPVIIRHL
+668 ELPVIIRQL
-677 LHRFIDSQSAR
+677 LHRFADPHTAR
-688 RLLAEQQKSAE
+688 CVLAEQQKSEE

-704 RGTDPLVDFCGYLI
+704 RGTDPLVDFCGYLV
-718 ASDEADGLLIGNAEI
+718 ASHEADGLLIGNAEI
-733 MLFNPRK
+733 VPFNPRK

-775 SQQYLR
+775 NQHYLR

-792 SLNLDTAIEWM
+792 NLNIDTAIEWM
-803 PKLTRNSQPEE
+803 PQLVRDSLPEE